1 MISCQTMRELSSS
14 HSEGNEILSKTL
26 YLCYFGLREPLVQT
40 QVLPYLRELQKDGVK
55 VSILTFEPNFK
66 TAWTVE
72 EIETEREKLAAE
84 NINWFCLPY
93 HKRPS
98 APATLYDVLCGAR
111 FALKLIRREQID
123 VLHARVHTPAMMGAI
138 AKKFSGRKVKLLFDI
153 RGFFPEEYTDGG
165 VWKENGWLYK
175 IVKRVEKSLLKSSDG
190 FVVLTEKAREILFP
204 ESAETGFDKLQ
215 RPVEVIPCCVDLLRF
230 TAANETSRREIRAK
244 YNLEDRQVFVYI
256 GSLGSWYL
264 ADEMAD
270 LMKAAREQNDST
282 FALILTQ
289 SAPEIMAE
297 RLRNRGFTE
306 ADFLVKKVPH
316 LEIPKY
322 LSAADIAVSF
332 IKSCYSKLSSS
343 PTKIAEYL
351 ASGIPIIT
359 NRGVGDVAG
368 QIEADKTGAVIDDFS
383 HSSYLKALRE
393 IENLQQNTDLAGN
406 CRRSAQ
412 SRFDLEKT
420 GGAKYRLLY
429 KKLLGKNL

>member
-1 MISCQTMRELSSS
+1 MPR
-14 HSEGNEILSKTL
+14 TL

-40 QVLPYLRELQKDGVK
+40 QVLPYLREIQKDGVE
-55 VSILTFEPNFK
+55 IFLLTFEPNFK
-66 TAWTVE
+66 TAWTTQ
-72 EIETEREKLAAE
+72 EIEAQKEKFAAE
-84 NINWFCLPY
+84 NIRWYALAY

-98 APATLYDVLCGAR
+98 APATLYDVFCGAR
-111 FALKLIRREQID
+111 LARKLIKREKID

-138 AKKFSGRKVKLLFDI
+138 AKSFSRKTKLLFDI

-175 IVKRVEKSLLKSSDG
+175 SVKKVEKWLLKEADA

-204 ESAETGFDKLQ
+204 ESRETGFDKFG
-215 RPVEVIPCCVDLLRF
+215 RPVEVIPCCVDLQRF
-230 TAANETSRREIRAK
+230 TAVNEASRNEIRRES
-244 YNLEDRQVFVYI
+244 NLENRQVLAYI

-270 LMKAAREQNDST
+270 LMQVAREQNNSA

-297 RLRNRGFTE
+297 RLKTRGFSDK
-306 ADFLVKKVPH
+306 DFIVKKIPH

-322 LSAADIAVSF
+322 LSAADIALSF
-332 IKSCYSKLSSS
+332 IKPCFSKLSSS

-351 ASGIPIIT
+351 ASGVPIIT
-359 NRGVGDVAG
+359 NRGVGDVAE
-368 QIEADKTGAVIDDFS
+368 QIEADKTGAVVEDFS
-383 HSSYLKALRE
+383 RESYLKALFE
-393 IENLQQNTDLAGN
+393 IENLQKTTDLAEN
-406 CRRSAQ
+406 CRQSAKT
-412 SRFDLEKT
+412 RFDLERT

-429 KKLLGKNL
+429 KKLLG